1 MSRKTGLDLL
11 RRKIMKKA
19 MVVLAILFLSSMVAQ
34 AQTGGGMMGEQK
46 GQAGTGMMPCEKEHV
61 PMMQQMMG
69 HGMMPQGTMMR
80 GTAGDIAFAESNK
93 EEQPGGPKKAQEKT
107 EAGVTAKV
115 SLENMN
121 GASTFKITL
130 ETHTV
135 DLEKYKFDE
144 IVVLRVAG
152 REYKGRI
159 VSQEGSGHHR
169 SAVLEFDNP
178 QAKEMEIVIKGV
190 ADVKERVF
198 TF

>member
-1 MSRKTGLDLL
+1 MTRKTGLENLL

-46 GQAGTGMMPCEKEHV
+46 GQAGTGMMP
-61 PMMQQMMG
+61 Q
-69 HGMMPQGTMMR
+69 GMMTR